1 MHRGRIF
8 CSFENKHPT
17 QKSLVQTE
25 KKKNASEQTCH
36 YANKELEAKNCY
48 EQLEGGLNGNCNPCS
63 TVADVTNRY

>member
-25 KKKNASEQTCH
+25 KKKMQVNKLATMQTR
-36 YANKELEAKNCY
+36 NLKKKNCY

-63 TVADVTNRY
+63 TVADAPNSY